1 MTGATPGQAR
11 DGAAQTRVSHSP
23 PRSVPL
29 DPSERNGSL
38 TATGTAAGTENGTA
52 NGANGA
58 ASRAEREITVLRRE
72 NDRLRAM
79 IESRAV
85 IEQAKGALILRYGL
99 DDGAAFAVLSRW
111 SQNSNVKLHTIAD
124 TLINVVCRRT
134 PDRPGD
140 RELAA
145 WLEAQVHE
153 PVSALEHPPQQ
164 RSPQRA

>member
-11 DGAAQTRVSHSP
+11 DGAEQTRVSHSP

-29 DPSERNGSL
+29 DPSEHNVSN
-38 TATGTAAGTENGTA
+38 TANGTAHGTA
-52 NGANGA
+52 NGANGT
-58 ASRAEREITVLRRE
+58 ASRAEREIAVLRRE
-72 NDRLRAM
+72 NDRLRQT

-124 TLINVVCRRT
+124 TLINVVCRRA

-164 RSPQRA
+164 RSSRRA

>member
-1 MTGATPGQAR
+1 MTDATPSQAR
-11 DGAAQTRVSHSP
+11 DGAAHTRVSHSP

-29 DPSERNGSL
+29 DSSVP
-38 TATGTAAGTENGTA
+38 NGT
-52 NGANGA
+52 NSANGA
-58 ASRAEREITVLRRE
+58 ANGAADRAEREIEVLRRE
-72 NDRLRAM
+72 NDRLRQT

-99 DDGAAFAVLSRW
+99 GDGAAFAVLSRW

-164 RSPQRA
+164 PSRRA

>member
-11 DGAAQTRVSHSP
+11 DGAAYTRVSHSP

-29 DPSERNGSL
+29 DPSEQNGPNGPN
-38 TATGTAAGTENGTA
+38 TANGTAHGTA
-52 NGANGA
+52 NGTNGT
-58 ASRAEREITVLRRE
+58 ASRAEREIAVLRRE
-72 NDRLRAM
+72 NDRLRQT
-79 IESRAV
+79 IDSRAV

-164 RSPQRA
+164 RSSRRA

>member
-1 MTGATPGQAR
+1 MTGATSSQAR
-11 DGAAQTRVSHSP
+11 DGAAYTRVSHSP

-29 DPSERNGSL
+29 DPS
-38 TATGTAAGTENGTA
+38 APNGT
-52 NGANGA
+52 NSANGA
-58 ASRAEREITVLRRE
+58 ANGAADRAEREIAVLRRE
-72 NDRLRAM
+72 NDRLRQT

-164 RSPQRA
+164 PSRRA

>member
-1 MTGATPGQAR
+1 MTGATPSQAR
-11 DGAAQTRVSHSP
+11 DGAARTRVSHSP

-29 DPSERNGSL
+29 DSSVPNGTNS
-38 TATGTAAGTENGTA
+38 AHTA
-52 NGANGA
+52 NGAANGA
-58 ASRAEREITVLRRE
+58 ADRAADRAEREIEVLRRE
-72 NDRLRAM
+72 NDRLRQT

-99 DDGAAFAVLSRW
+99 DDCAAFAVLSRW

-164 RSPQRA
+164 PSRRA

>member
-11 DGAAQTRVSHSP
+11 DGAALTRVSHSP

-29 DPSERNGSL
+29 EPSEQNGPNGSN
-38 TATGTAAGTENGTA
+38 AANGTAHGTA
-52 NGANGA
+52 NGTNGT
-58 ASRAEREITVLRRE
+58 ASRAEREIAVLRRE
-72 NDRLRAM
+72 NDRLRQT
-79 IESRAV
+79 IDSRAV

-153 PVSALEHPPQQ
+153 PVSAFAHPPQQ
-164 RSPQRA
+164 RSSRRA

>member
-1 MTGATPGQAR
+1 MTGATPSQAR
-11 DGAAQTRVSHSP
+11 DGAALTRVSHSP

-29 DPSERNGSL
+29 DPSVP
-38 TATGTAAGTENGTA
+38 NGTNSA
-52 NGANGA
+52 NDA
-58 ASRAEREITVLRRE
+58 ADRAAREIAVLRRE
-72 NDRLRAM
+72 NDRLRQT

-164 RSPQRA
+164 PSRRA

>member
-1 MTGATPGQAR
+1 MTGATPDQAR
-11 DGAAQTRVSHSP
+11 DGAEQTRVSHSP

-29 DPSERNGSL
+29 DPSEQNPS
-38 TATGTAAGTENGTA
+38 NTA
-52 NGANGA
+52 NGSKGT
-58 ASRAEREITVLRRE
+58 ASRSEREIAVLRRE
-72 NDRLRAM
+72 NDRLRQT

-164 RSPQRA
+164 RSSRRA

>member
-1 MTGATPGQAR
+1 MTGATPSQAR
-11 DGAAQTRVSHSP
+11 DGAAHTRVSHSP

-29 DPSERNGSL
+29 DSSVPD
-38 TATGTAAGTENGTA
+38 ATNS
-52 NGANGA
+52 ANGA
-58 ASRAEREITVLRRE
+58 ANGAANGPASGAADRAAREIAVLRRE
-72 NDRLRAM
+72 NDRLRQT

-164 RSPQRA
+164 PSRRA

>member
-1 MTGATPGQAR
+1 M
-11 DGAAQTRVSHSP
+11 V
-23 PRSVPL
+23 
-29 DPSERNGSL
+29 
-38 TATGTAAGTENGTA
+38 GTA

-58 ASRAEREITVLRRE
+58 ASRAAREIAVLRRE
-72 NDRLRAM
+72 NDRLRAA

-124 TLINVVCRRT
+124 TLINAVCRRT

-145 WLEAQVHE
+145 WLETQVHE

-164 RSPQRA
+164 RSARRA

>member
-11 DGAAQTRVSHSP
+11 DGAASTRVSHSP

-29 DPSERNGSL
+29 DPDARSGSS
-38 TATGTAAGTENGTA
+38 TA
-52 NGANGA
+52 NGTTNGIANGTNRN
-58 ASRAEREITVLRRE
+58 ASRAEREIAVLRRE
-72 NDRLRAM
+72 NDRLRQT

-99 DDGAAFAVLSRW
+99 DDAAAFAVLSRW

-164 RSPQRA
+164 RSSRRA

>member
-11 DGAAQTRVSHSP
+11 DGAASTRVSHSP

-29 DPSERNGSL
+29 DPNERHGSNTANG
-38 TATGTAAGTENGTA
+38 TGNGTA
-52 NGANGA
+52 GGANGA
-58 ASRAEREITVLRRE
+58 TSRADREIAVLRRE
-72 NDRLRAM
+72 NDRLRQT

-99 DDGAAFAVLSRW
+99 DDVAAFAVLSRW

-124 TLINVVCRRT
+124 TLISVVCRRT

-164 RSPQRA
+164 RSSRRA

>member
-1 MTGATPGQAR
+1 MTGAAPGRPR

-29 DPSERNGSL
+29 HPSERNGAD
-38 TATGTAAGTENGTA
+38 TRNGTPDDDPASA
-52 NGANGA
+52 NGR
-58 ASRAEREITVLRRE
+58 ASRAAREIAVLRRE
-72 NDRLRAM
+72 NDRLRQT

-99 DDGAAFAVLSRW
+99 DDCAAFAVLSRW

-164 RSPQRA
+164 RSSRRA